1 MAVWFVLL
9 LIIYIFF
16 RPELTQWASQSYQK
30 HPYLMLMLL
39 LIALSYFSWEKYE
52 HLTSVVQFILYN
64 IQKMQNFVAH
74 EMQLY
79 LKHAQSV
86 YTFNVLIR
94 AVLFGFLLYFPEYY
108 RKKYPSLVYKDQVAM
123 VKRVCYFILLLLV
136 MIFSVA
142 GP

>member
-1 MAVWFVLL
+1 MAVWFVLI

-16 RPELTQWASQSYQK
+16 RQELTKWATQSFEK

-39 LIALSYFSWEKYE
+39 LIVLSYFSWEKYG
-52 HLTSVVQFILYN
+52 HLMSIVQFIYYN

-74 EMQLY
+74 ELQDH

-94 AVLFGFLLYFPEYY
+94 AVLFGFLLYFPEFY
-108 RKKYPSLVYKDQVAM
+108 RNKYPSFVYKDQVGM
-123 VKRVCYFILLLLV
+123 VKRVCYFILLILV
-136 MIFSVA
+136 LIFSLLE
-142 GP
+142 